1 MKRKAGKSMI
11 NSKQRAF
18 LRTLSNSSENTF
30 QIGKAGIS
38 EQIIK
43 QYDEILIAREIV
55 KTNVLKT
62 CEKTPA
68 EAAKHIADLVQAD
81 VVQVVGR
88 KFVLY
93 RKSEKLVK
101 ESKSIVLPW

>member
-1 MKRKAGKSMI
+1 MI

-18 LRTLSNSSENTF
+18 LRGKANSLDSTF

-38 EQIIK
+38 EQVLK

-55 KTNVLKT
+55 KTHVLKT
-62 CEKTPA
+62 CEETPKA
-68 EAAKHIADLVQAD
+68 IAHSIAASVQAE
-81 VVQVVGR
+81 VVSVVGG

-93 RKSEKLVK
+93 RRSEKLAK
-101 ESKSIVLPW
+101 EGKSMVLPW